1 MFLKNVKV
9 LFVAVLA
16 LIGVSNLFGQDMLA
30 SQAPV
35 DRAMRAIDSV
45 ALQHQIIREQM
56 EYPGFGLY
64 PDWNTEKVHV
74 YGEIAVPDTFLI
86 DLRGFSM
93 PTPSTKIT
101 SRFGMRRRRPH
112 KGLDV
117 KVYTGDTIY
126 AAFDGKIRIVADQ
139 GRRVGY
145 GKYVVIRHDN
155 GLETIYAHLSK
166 QLVKVDEYV
175 KSGQPIG
182 LGGNTGRS
190 SGSHL
195 HFETRLL
202 GQEINPELLFDFPNQ
217 DVTGDFYTYYSP
229 RSKRKAA
236 LAVRGGKTAASNEAV
251 RYHKVRSG
259 DNLSKIAKR
268 YGVSVNQLCRMN
280 NIKRTSKLQVGQLLL
295 INFG

>member
-236 LAVRGGKTAASNEAV
+236 LAVRGGKTDASDEAV

-280 NIKRTSKLQVGQLLL
+280 NIKRTSKLRVGQL
-295 INFG
+295 IRCS